1 MAKLIGRKPQRFF
14 EFQMDEGGET
24 YRVPLVQSLP
34 HSFVIDESGAFR
46 LTAGA
51 FAAVLK
57 HYIDPAVVD
66 EWTIEEVGDVFAAW
80 DEACG
85 DGPEGVTTGE

>member
-1 MAKLIGRKPQRFF
+1 M
-14 EFQMDEGGET
+14 
-24 YRVPLVQSLP
+24 
-34 HSFVIDESGAFR
+34 
-46 LTAGA
+46 
-51 FAAVLK
+51 LK

-85 DGPEGVTTGE
+85 EGPEGVTTGE